1 MHGVKRRG
9 LLTAA
14 KARQAARPVLI
25 VVAIVIAAV
34 LVAWFLESTKPRRI
48 VMASGPLD
56 GLHHELALRYQ
67 AILARNG
74 VTVVERVTTGADE
87 NARLLRDPQSG
98 VDVAF
103 MLGGVVPPA
112 EREGIEMLAAL
123 YYEPLWVFYRGNETL
138 SQIDE
143 LRYKRIAIGTPGQGV
158 RAFLE
163 PLLAANNVTGFNSE
177 FVPLGNVEA
186 LRALQAGKV
195 DAVALLGAV
204 ASPAVFQALHD
215 KDLKLMSH
223 ERAEA
228 YQRRYVHITTL
239 SLPPG
244 TVDLALRIPEREV
257 SLFGTEAMLVART
270 GLAPAVVD
278 LLVDAAREL
287 HGGQGYFEARTT
299 FPNTRVVDLP
309 VSVEADRHMRFGPSL
324 LQRHLPFFVAS
335 YVERLVILLVPLLFL
350 IVPLVS
356 WLPQLLRW
364 RARSRV
370 YRWYGELALLERDVD
385 RRQGD
390 LPIERWLADLDRIEH
405 AASHV
410 RLPASTASDGYTL
423 REHIA
428 LVRRAILA
436 RREGGRGER

>member
-1 MHGVKRRG
+1 MARDLATLRRV
-9 LLTAA
+9 
-14 KARQAARPVLI
+14 VLGRRAFI
-25 VVAIVIAAV
+25 VVAVVVAAV

-48 VMASGPLD
+48 VMASGPVD
-56 GLHHELALRYQ
+56 GLHHELALRYK

-87 NARLLRDPQSG
+87 NARLLREPQSG

-112 EREGIEMLAAL
+112 EREGLEMLAAL
-123 YYEPLWVFYRGNETL
+123 YYEPLWVFYRGDETL
-138 SQIDE
+138 SQLDE

-163 PLLAANNVTGFNSE
+163 PLLAANNVTGFNSK

-186 LRALQAGKV
+186 LHALQAGEV
-195 DAVALLGAV
+195 DAVCLLGAV
-204 ASPAVFQALHD
+204 RSPAVFQALHD

-228 YQRRYVHITTL
+228 YERRYAHITAL

-244 TVDLALRIPEREV
+244 TVDLALRIPENEV

-270 GLAPAVVD
+270 GLAPAITD

-287 HGGQGYFEARTT
+287 HSGQGYFEARTT
-299 FPNTRVVDLP
+299 FPNTGVVDLP

-335 YVERLVILLVPLLFL
+335 YVERLVILLVPVLFL
-350 IVPLVS
+350 LVPLIN
-356 WLPQLLRW
+356 WLPQLMRW

-385 RRQGD
+385 RRQGE

-410 RLPASTASDGYTL
+410 RLPKSMASEGYTL
-423 REHIA
+423 REHIG

-436 RREGGRGER
+436 RREGVAGDDRIPE